1 MTTLQTDLLKLGR
14 NSKKYQGM
22 VNPPIYRT
30 TTKIYEKIEELWQD
44 EVPIHTSIAYGRCGT
59 PTVKELEKAASEL
72 DQVNNAIATTTGMSA
87 IAICFHSFL
96 KSGDHLLISDAVY
109 KCTRRFVD
117 EELVKNGITATYY
130 EPAIGGEIAEL
141 ITPQTKMIYMESPGS
156 GTMEIQDVPLL
167 TSIAKK
173 HGIITVLDN
182 SWATPVFFKP
192 FQHGVDIAIQS
203 MTKYISG
210 HSDNFLGIICAID
223 AVFKPLYATAINYGA
238 APSPDS
244 CYMALRGLRTLY
256 VRLKQHEASAIKL
269 ANWLKTNP
277 EVISVMHPAL
287 PDSNGHTIW
296 KRDFTGSSGL
306 FSFAVNANEEKIKLF
321 MNDLKIFSIGL
332 SWGGF
337 ESLLIPYKL
346 QGLRNLTK
354 NLLNDA
360 YYFRIHVGLEDPED
374 LIDDLRK
381 AFIYFK

>member
-30 TTKIYEKIEELWQD
+30 TTKIYENIEELWQD
-44 EVPIHTSIAYGRCGT
+44 EVPIHTSIAYGRSGT

-96 KSGDHLLISDAVY
+96 KAGDHLLISDAVY

-117 EELVKNGITATYY
+117 EELVKSGITATYY
-130 EPAIGGEIAEL
+130 EPAIGVEIEEL
-141 ITPQTKMIYMESPGS
+141 ITPQTRMIYMESPGS
-156 GTMEIQDVPLL
+156 GTMEVQDVPLL

-173 HGIITVLDN
+173 HGIITVIDN

-192 FQHGVDIAIQS
+192 FQQGVDIAIQS

-223 AVFKPLYATAINYGA
+223 TVFKPIYATAINYGA

-256 VRLKQHEASAIKL
+256 VRLKQHEASAIKV
-269 ANWLKTNP
+269 AKWLKTNP
-277 EVISVMHPAL
+277 EVLSVMHPAL
-287 PDSNGHTIW
+287 PESTGHAIW

-306 FSFAVNANEEKIKLF
+306 FSFAVKADGEKIKLF
-321 MNDLKIFSIGL
+321 MNSLKVFSIGL
-332 SWGGF
+332 SWGGY

-346 QGLRNLTK
+346 HGLRNLTK

-381 AFIYFK
+381 AFTYFK

>member
-1 MTTLQTDLLKLGR
+1 MTALQTTLLKLGR
-14 NSKKYQGM
+14 DSKKYQGM

-30 TTKIYEKIEELWQD
+30 TTKVYEKIEELWQD
-44 EVPIHTSIAYGRCGT
+44 ENPIHTSIAYGRAGT
-59 PTVKELEKAASEL
+59 PTVKELERATSEL
-72 DQVNNAIATTTGMSA
+72 DQVNNAIATATGMAA

-117 EELVKNGITATYY
+117 EELAKNGITATYY
-130 EPAIGGEIAEL
+130 DPTIGNEIESL
-141 ITPQTKMIYMESPGS
+141 ITPKTNMIYMESPGS

-173 HGIITVLDN
+173 HGIVTVIDN
-182 SWATPVFFKP
+182 SWATPVFYKP
-192 FQHGVDIAIQS
+192 FQHGVDVALQS

-210 HSDNFLGIICAID
+210 HSDNFLGIISAQD
-223 AVFKPLYATAINYGA
+223 AVFKKIYATAINYGA

-256 VRLKQHEASAIKL
+256 VRLKQHETSAIKI

-277 EVISVMHPAL
+277 EVVSVMHPAL
-287 PDSNGHTIW
+287 TDFKSHALW

-306 FSFAVNANEEKIKLF
+306 FSFAVNTHEDKVKLF
-321 MNDLKIFSIGL
+321 INNLKVFSIGL

-346 QGLRNLTK
+346 SGLRNLTK